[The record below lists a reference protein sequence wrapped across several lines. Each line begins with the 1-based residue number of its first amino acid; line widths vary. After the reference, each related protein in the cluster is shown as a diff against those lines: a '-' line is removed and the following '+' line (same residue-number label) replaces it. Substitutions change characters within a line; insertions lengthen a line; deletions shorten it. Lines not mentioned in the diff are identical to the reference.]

1 MTIHESVLQTI
12 GNTPIVK
19 LNHFGTQ
26 QVNLYVKLE
35 YFNPMGSVKDRMA
48 LAMIEDAEK
57 SGALKP
63 GQTVIEATSGNTGIG
78 LAMVCARK
86 GYPLVVTMMESASLE
101 RRKLLRFLG
110 AKVVLTPAAEKGTG
124 IMKKAE
130 ELADKHD
137 YFIARQ
143 FENEANARIHSKTTA
158 LEILEDFPNGKLD
171 YWVSGFGTGGTVKG
185 VSRTLKERSPF
196 TKIVVAEP
204 DNARMLGSKMA
215 QPKSDDGRIESSHPY
230 FRPHPMQ
237 GWTPDFISKL
247 MEEAMQEGWVDDN
260 LGIDGQHAMDI
271 SKQLAQKE
279 GIFCGITAGAT
290 VAAGLKIAEEA
301 APGSNILCMVPDT
314 GERYLSTPLFDGIGD
329 DMSEAEM
336 SLSESTPSCRFV
348 SDPGVPADFAAI
360 ASPAPNIETSMVQ
373 KIISDN
379 PVVIFAMEWCEFC
392 WATEKLCKSLEL
404 DYHLV
409 KVDSAALQSDGTGNQ
424 IRKQLKAVTGIPTIP
439 QIFIGGEYLGGNS
452 EMVNAYLDGSL
463 QNKLQVLNLSFN
475 DNVTIDLNE
484 MMPKWV
490 QSSIA

>member
-12 GNTPIVK
+12 GDTPIVK
-19 LNHFGTQ
+19 LSQIGPQ
-26 QVNLYVKLE
+26 QVNLFVKLE

-48 LAMIEDAEK
+48 LAMIEEAEQ

-110 AKVVLTPAAEKGTG
+110 ARVVLTPAAEKGTG
-124 IMKKAE
+124 MMRKAE
-130 ELADKHD
+130 ELAAKHG
-137 YFIARQ
+137 YFLAKQ
-143 FENEANARIHSKTTA
+143 FENEANARVHSETTA
-158 LEILEDFPNGKLD
+158 LEILNDFPDGKLD

-185 VSRTLKERSPF
+185 VSRTLKEHSPL
-196 TKIVVAEP
+196 TRVIVAEP
-204 DNARMLGSKMA
+204 DNARMLGSNMA
-215 QPKSDDGRIESSHPY
+215 QPKAANGHIENSHPY

-237 GWTPDFISKL
+237 GWTPDFISSL
-247 MEEAMQEGWVDDN
+247 MEEALEEGWVDDN
-260 LGIDGQHAMDI
+260 MGVDGQRAMEV
-271 SKQLAQKE
+271 SKELAQKE

-301 APGSNILCMVPDT
+301 APESNILCMVPDT
-314 GERYLSTPLFDGIGD
+314 GERYLSTPLFDGIED
-329 DMSEAEM
+329 DMSDEEM
-336 SLSESTPSCRFV
+336 SLSDSTPSCRFI
-348 SDPGVPADFAAI
+348 SEPGVPANVAAI
-360 ASPAPNIETSMVQ
+360 ASPAPKIETTLVDGITME
-373 KIISDN
+373 N

-392 WATEKLCKSLEL
+392 WATERLCKSLEL

-439 QIFIGGEYLGGNS
+439 QIFVGGEYIGGNS
-452 EMVNAYLDGSL
+452 EILNAYLDGSL
-463 QNKLQVLNLSFN
+463 QDKLNELGLSFN
-475 DNVTIDLNE
+475 ENASVDLDA

-490 QSSIA
+490 QSSAG